1 MTSDIYTDHAIIDW
15 VLDHCKILHLGLT
28 SDGCSYVVP
37 VNYGYDEDAHGNYS
51 IFIHG
56 TVNGQKGQALNKEPV
71 IGFETDG
78 GHEGL
83 TYTPPATGAFGPA
96 YRSVMGKGQVH
107 QITDN
112 QEKLFALRKI
122 VHHYVRD
129 IPAVIHADDLTNV
142 PVWKIDVSEISAK
155 VHHPTA
161 AWQKVMGITAP
172 IANGYHYDSD
182 GNLIGVDDMQ
192 RHQSKQSSDGSAPD
206 TSASASIKSKK

>member
-15 VLDHCKILHLGLT
+15 VLDHCKILHLGLV
-28 SDGCSYVVP
+28 SGDCSYVVP
-37 VNYGYDEDAHGNYS
+37 VNYGYDEDAQGHYS
-51 IFIHG
+51 IFVHG
-56 TVNGQKGQALNKEPV
+56 TVHGQKGQALNKEPI

-96 YRSVMGKGQVH
+96 YRSVMGTGQVY
-107 QITDN
+107 QIADN

-142 PVWKIDVSEISAK
+142 PVWKIDVQKISAK
-155 VHHPTA
+155 VHHPTV
-161 AWQKVMGITAP
+161 AWQRVMGINEP
-172 IANGYHYDSD
+172 IASGYHYDSNGD
-182 GNLIGVDDMQ
+182 LTSVDNIN
-192 RHQSKQSSDGSAPD
+192 SPKTKKQPHDLATD
-206 TSASASIKSKK
+206 TGASASIKSDK